1 MKTTSVILAAGHG
14 TRMVSEL
21 PKMAHPI
28 LGRPMVW
35 HAVKAAQEAT
45 SEKPV
50 VVVGYGADAVREAL
64 GDMVCYTLQSEQLGT
79 GHAVQQAEALLRDKT
94 DAVLVSYGDM
104 PLVTSDTLSRLV
116 AAQVQH
122 SGPITMLTV
131 VVDDPRGF
139 GRIVRDE
146 NGQVTAIVEEVD
158 ATLDQL
164 AIRELNPGLYCFQAE
179 WLWEALKKLKRSP
192 TSEYFL
198 TDVVGLAAQAGLAV
212 QAIQVE
218 DASEM
223 IGVNTRIHLAD
234 ATAMM
239 RRRIN
244 ESWML
249 AGVTLIDPHTTYIE
263 PGVTIGRDTVIW
275 PNTFLQG
282 KTMIGTD
289 CTIGP
294 NSVVRD
300 TTIGNRCQV
309 FSSALEGAVLEDDVD
324 IGPFGHLRKGAHL
337 AQGVHMG
344 NFGEVKNSYLGPGT
358 KMGHFSYLGDTST
371 GSNVN
376 IGAGTITCNYD
387 GENKHPTRIGD
398 DVFVGSDT
406 MLVAPLSLGDGART
420 GAGSVVTKDV
430 PENTLVVGIPARAI
444 RKLKE
449 KQPQPGGHKDI

>member
-14 TRMVSEL
+14 RRMVSDL
-21 PKMAHPI
+21 PKMVHPI
-28 LGRPMVW
+28 LGRPMVY

-45 SEKPV
+45 GETPV
-50 VVVGYGADAVREAL
+50 VVVGYGAEAVQEAL
-64 GDMVCYTLQSEQLGT
+64 GETVRYTLQSEQLGT
-79 GHAVQQAEALLRDKT
+79 GHAVQQAEALLYDKT
-94 DAVLVSYGDM
+94 EAVLVSYGDM
-104 PLVTSDTLSRLV
+104 PLVTSETLSRLV
-116 AAQVQH
+116 AAQSQH

-158 ATLDQL
+158 ATPDQL
-164 AIRELNPGLYCFQAE
+164 TIRELNPGLYCFQAE
-179 WLWEALKKLKRSP
+179 WLWDALRKLKRSP
-192 TSEYFL
+192 TGEYFL
-198 TDVVGLAAQAGLAV
+198 TDVVGLAVEDGLAV

-218 DASEM
+218 DGSEM
-223 IGVNTRIHLAD
+223 IGVNTRVHLAE

-249 AGVTLIDPHTTYIE
+249 AGVTLVDPHTTYIE
-263 PGVTIGRDTVIW
+263 PGVTIGQDTVIW
-275 PNTFLQG
+275 PNTTLQG
-282 KTMIGTD
+282 KTMIGTG

-300 TTIGNRCQV
+300 TTLGNRCQV
-309 FSSALEGAVLEDDVD
+309 FSSVLEGAVLEDEVD

-358 KMGHFSYLGDTST
+358 KMGHFSYLGDTTT

-387 GENKHPTRIGD
+387 GENKHPTHIGD

-406 MLVAPLSLGDGART
+406 MLVAPLILGDGART
-420 GAGSVVTKDV
+420 GAGSVVTKNV
-430 PENTLVVGIPARAI
+430 PDHTLVVGIPARAI

-449 KQPQPGGHKDI
+449 NGHSRDT